1 MKLFTASCLLFLSL
15 QVHGAPTI
23 TAENVETFFNTAF
36 AVQRQEHRIAGAVVS
51 VVYQGKPVFKGGY
64 GYADIDQ
71 RIPANAETSLF
82 RVASITKTFI
92 WTAIM
97 QLHERGKL
105 DINDDV
111 NDYLTVF
118 KIPDTFQEPI
128 RIRHLLSHTAGL
140 EESAM
145 GMSARN
151 LEEMKPLAQYLQ
163 TNMPARVR
171 PPGIHA
177 SYSNWG
183 ASLAGYIVE
192 QASGQSWSDYIDA
205 NILTVL
211 DMKST
216 NTQNN
221 MSEPLRRRHAKGYRF
236 TNGEFIAAPF
246 EVLNDAPAGNMS
258 TTADDMSRFMLAH
271 LADGQYNGQQLL
283 KPATAR
289 EMQSILFD
297 VHGKLPPLL
306 HGFYRSD
313 QNGQVIFGH
322 GGDINQFHSD
332 MALFPELGLGL
343 FVSFNSDPSA
353 AARSN
358 LVPAFVDYFF
368 PREYL
373 REAPEPKDME
383 LTPYVGQYIPLRSN
397 QSTIERL
404 ATLVQHSTI
413 SIIGANLSLAGYSQ
427 WVPVGIDEFVHKY
440 QDTHLVFK
448 RNEAGLISHAVIG
461 SPLGTY
467 RKVTGLQAPDNQRN
481 LILVMMII
489 ALATVAGFGYRAF
502 VPSRDVGLPSIDVI
516 AAWLHALF
524 LLYLYS
530 KMYLVL
536 SGDMEQFS
544 FGMPEWLQRLMLAMT
559 LNLLLGIYVVVGAI
573 RQWGKG
579 SGTLSMRVLY
589 SLVGLMALINLWICW
604 YFNIVSSTWY

>member
-1 MKLFTASCLLFLSL
+1 MKLFAASILLLFPLH
-15 QVHGAPTI
+15 VHSSPAI

-36 AVQRQEHRIAGAVVS
+36 AVQQQEHRIAGAVVS
-51 VVYQGKPVFKGGY
+51 VVYQGEPLFKAGY

-71 RIPANAETSLF
+71 RIPADAEISLF
-82 RVASITKTFI
+82 RIASITKTFI

-97 QLHERGKL
+97 QLQEQGKL

-111 NDYLTVF
+111 NDYLTEF
-118 KIPDTFQEPI
+118 KIPDTFPEPI
-128 RIRHLLSHTAGL
+128 RIRHLLTHTPGL
-140 EESAM
+140 EESAL

-151 LEEMKPLAQYLQ
+151 LEEMKPLARYLQ

-171 PPGIHA
+171 PPGSHA

-183 ASLAGYIVE
+183 ASLAGYIIE
-192 QASGQSWSDYIDA
+192 QISGQSWSDYVDA

-216 NTQNN
+216 NTQNEI
-221 MSEPLRRRHAKGYRF
+221 SEPLRKRHAKGYRF
-236 TNGEFIAAPF
+236 TNGEFIATPF

-258 TTADDMSRFMLAH
+258 STADDMSRFMLAH

-283 KPATAR
+283 NAATAQ

-297 VHGKLPPLL
+297 AHGKLPPLL
-306 HGFYRSD
+306 HGFLGYH
-313 QNGQVIFGH
+313 QNDQVIFGH

-343 FVSFNSDPSA
+343 FVSFNSDPGA

-373 REAPEPKDME
+373 REAPQPVDIE
-383 LTPYVGQYIPLRSN
+383 LAEYVGQYLPLRSN
-397 QSTIERL
+397 QSTTERL
-404 ATLVQHSTI
+404 ATLMDDTAI
-413 SIIGANLSLAGYSQ
+413 SIIGDNLFLAGYSQ
-427 WVPVGIDEFVHKY
+427 WVPIGIDEFVHKY
-440 QDTHLVFK
+440 QDTHLIFK
-448 RNEAGLISHAVIG
+448 RNEAGAISHAVIG

-467 RKVTGLQAPDNQRN
+467 RKVTGLQAPANQRI
-481 LILVMMII
+481 LITLMIII
-489 ALATVAGFGYRAF
+489 ALGAVAGFGYRAI
-502 VPSRDVGLPSIDVI
+502 VPSRDVGLPSIRVI
-516 AAWLHALF
+516 AAWLHALS
-524 LLYLYS
+524 LLYLYT

-536 SGDMEQFS
+536 SGNMDQFA
-544 FGMPEWLQRLMLAMT
+544 FGMPEWMQGLLLAMT
-559 LNLLLGIYVVVGAI
+559 LNLLMGVYVIVCAI
-573 RQWGKG
+573 QNWLEG

-589 SLVGLMALINLWICW
+589 SLVGLMALINLWIAW
-604 YFNIVSSTWY
+604 YFNIASSTWY